1 MSNHMPNYYEYN
13 NHKYSIYFP
22 LKWAIDHLE
31 KTGPHECLNCL
42 VHGCINDVF
51 TKYCINC
58 QEDEY
63 NFTRIPNNIN
73 IYDLTEEHNNLQI
86 IPDENENE
94 NEISL
99 KLSSSVLENLNEL
112 TNIDTLST
120 TTESASCNETELYD
134 SNYEYDDD
142 PF

>member
-22 LKWAIDHLE
+22 LKWAINHLE

-42 VHGCINDVF
+42 NHGCTNDIF
-51 TKYCINC
+51 TEYCMNC
-58 QEDEY
+58 QEYEY
-63 NFTRIPNNIN
+63 NFTREIN
-73 IYDLTEEHNNLQI
+73 IVHDLTKEENNVQNVQY
-86 IPDENENE
+86 DDNDN

-99 KLSSSVLENLNEL
+99 KVSSSVLEHLNEL
-112 TNIDTLST
+112 NNIDTLST
-120 TTESASCNETELYD
+120 TTESESYNDSEFYD
-134 SNYEYDDD
+134 SSYEYDDD